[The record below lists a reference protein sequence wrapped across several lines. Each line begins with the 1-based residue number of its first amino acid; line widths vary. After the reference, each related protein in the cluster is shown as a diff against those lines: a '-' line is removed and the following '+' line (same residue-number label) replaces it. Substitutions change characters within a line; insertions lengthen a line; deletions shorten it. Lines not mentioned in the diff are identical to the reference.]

1 MSPKLW
7 NFWVFIPELL
17 GHRMV
22 VAVKLDHAY
31 ILPYLLAH
39 KIAINLDV
47 NVARKLMKESVVE
60 LFWNPSRN

>member
-1 MSPKLW
+1 
-7 NFWVFIPELL
+7 
-17 GHRMV
+17 MV
-22 VAVKLDHAY
+22 VEVKLAHAY

-47 NVARKLMKESVVE
+47 NVARKLMKESVVA